1 MDVKKKISP
10 KNIKDKYFYSI
21 EEKEYSY
28 FLKILQLL
36 LVVNRKLSKTFEYNL
51 RRWFPNLQDFIKIEK
66 TKRRDNLGKYTNFLG
81 LR

>member
-1 MDVKKKISP
+1 MEQEAERKKKISP
-10 KNIKDKYFYSI
+10 NNIKNKYFYSI

-36 LVVNRKLSKTFEYNL
+36 LVVNRKLSKTFKYNI

-66 TKRRDNLGKYTNFLG
+66 KYL
-81 LR
+81 